1 MLIYLAPFSFGLT
14 PTAPQ
19 VLSRPGIAGMLP
31 VSASSNSLAS
41 LVAADAVVAVAK
53 SPLLSHAPA
62 AVSSS
67 SASSSSS
74 AGPSAAAAPS
84 TFVLAAAAAAHP
96 AEDAEDAQLKT
107 DETQNDY

>member
-1 MLIYLAPFSFGLT
+1 
-14 PTAPQ
+14 
-19 VLSRPGIAGMLP
+19 MLP

-62 AVSSS
+62 A
-67 SASSSSS
+67 ASSSSS
-74 AGPSAAAAPS
+74 SGPSAAAAPS
-84 TFVLAAAAAAHP
+84 TFVLAAAAAAHA

-107 DETQNDY
+107 DETQNYY